1 MTFHFDTVEL
11 SQLFNKSSL
20 VVCFLMTI
28 TKTHDTYL
36 VNSSKIT
43 LKFALILFLIHIC
56 VCTNI
61 WNYFKVVPCQKNFFQ
76 LLAENKMIRQ
86 MNSKNIVYGSVANN
100 SHAFIDISVLLLFLQ
115 FHPITLSLREN
126 WNTGM
131 ENMFSANDTYCTN
144 NTFGEKFW

>member
-36 VNSSKIT
+36 VDSNKIIRTYFITNTYLYLYKDLKLFQNSTLSKE
-43 LKFALILFLIHIC
+43 FL
-56 VCTNI
+56 
-61 WNYFKVVPCQKNFFQ
+61 FQ

-131 ENMFSANDTYCTN
+131 ENMFSVNDTYCTN
-144 NTFGEKFW
+144 NTFGEKF

>member
-1 MTFHFDTVEL
+1 MSKE
-11 SQLFNKSSL
+11 
-20 VVCFLMTI
+20 FL
-28 TKTHDTYL
+28 
-36 VNSSKIT
+36 
-43 LKFALILFLIHIC
+43 
-56 VCTNI
+56 
-61 WNYFKVVPCQKNFFQ
+61 FQ

-131 ENMFSANDTYCTN
+131 ENMFSVNDTYCTN
-144 NTFGEKFW
+144 NTFGEKF